1 MNTRKIKT
9 LLHESIENI
18 NDESLLMTVKE
29 ILERQYTPKTDVTLT
44 DWQIS
49 RIEESK
55 RQIKEGKSHSEGE
68 ADDIIGE
75 WLKK

>member
-1 MNTRKIKT
+1 
-9 LLHESIENI
+9 
-18 NDESLLMTVKE
+18 MTVKE
-29 ILERQYTPKTDVTLT
+29 ILERQYTPKTDIKLT
-44 DWQIS
+44 DRQIN

-68 ADDIIGE
+68 ADDIIDE